1 MPADWERT
9 KGPIRQSGSMRW
21 TIVGA
26 AILCSV
32 GLSACSGTGE
42 GPAVPR
48 PSGWKTVNYHGVG
61 IDVPRT
67 WTVRSWV
74 PNCGALKPT
83 VFIGPER
90 LVERKC
96 LRLSHPAAEVVL
108 GSLFRFPRGTGK
120 MESING
126 LRAVIVTGVAQ
137 AQVTH
142 YWVMLPD
149 SGFSIS
155 VSVAESSALPGGAAG
170 RAEEIVHTIHAT
182 THTTA
187 TACSSSPAWASITLR
202 DQSPPPKL
210 TVPVGAEVV
219 VNVPRWSGG
228 DATDV
233 HIGGADSLQEQCSV
247 LLGNHGRR
255 TILLATAPGRS
266 DLEATTSGLPS
277 GVMMPAW
284 LGTVHVT
291 S

>member
-1 MPADWERT
+1 
-9 KGPIRQSGSMRW
+9 MRW

-67 WTVRSWV
+67 WTVRPWV

-90 LVERKC
+90 LVELKC
-96 LRLSHPAAEVVL
+96 FRVSFPAAEVVL
-108 GSLFRFPRGTGK
+108 GSLYRFPRGTGK
-120 MESING
+120 AESING
-126 LRAVIVTGVAQ
+126 LRAVVVTEHGVNQ
-137 AQVTH
+137 RLGVTRGQVTK

-182 THTTA
+182 AHATA
-187 TACSSSPAWASITLR
+187 SACSSSPAWSSITLS
-202 DQSPPPKL
+202 DQSPRPKL

-219 VNVPRWSGG
+219 VNVPGWSGG

-233 HIGGADSLQEQCSV
+233 HIGGAHPLQEQCSV

-284 LGTVHVT
+284 LGTVQVT